1 MLPLKL
7 VLDTNIIVSG
17 ALKPRGLERA
27 ALIFAL
33 TRPARL
39 FLSPD
44 ILAEYKE
51 VLRRPGLRIPDQERT
66 ALLALLVAR
75 SRQVVPSSRIS
86 ACSDP
91 DDNIFLECADA
102 AAADYLVTGNKKHFP
117 AYWKQTK
124 VVNCRELMEIMA
136 PHLRS

>member
-7 VLDTNIIVSG
+7 VVDTNVIVSG

-27 ALIFAL
+27 ALIFAV

-39 FLSPD
+39 FVSPD
-44 ILAEYKE
+44 ILAEYEE
-51 VLRRPGLRIPDQERT
+51 VLRRPDLRIPDQERRDLLV
-66 ALLALLVAR
+66 LLAAH
-75 SRQVVPSSRIS
+75 SRQVVPLSRIS

-91 DDNIFLECADA
+91 DDNIFLEGADA
-102 AAADYLVTGNKKHFP
+102 AGADYLVTGNKRHFP

-124 VVNCRELMEIMA
+124 VVNCRELMEIIA
-136 PHLRS
+136 PHLRP